1 VYSSDELKRIIDPGD
16 AISYEGSGQST
27 RVVLDFHKP
36 ADSLESNFDQL
47 APIEP
52 SGLVIDSV
60 NAYGH

>member
-1 VYSSDELKRIIDPGD
+1 MQSAACTAGMNSS
-16 AISYEGSGQST
+16 AQST
-27 RVVLDFHKP
+27 RVVLDFNKP